1 MSEHGTFTE
10 KNERKVNMI
19 SLVLGIL
26 GFLVLWLQQYGN
38 GVATKTRQEES
49 QIQMEKNQAETKS
62 ALEANQKETKA
73 SIDGV
78 ANQVSSLKETTLTQ
92 GFTLAVIQKEQG
104 NLAGQISANST
115 DDVRQWENLR
125 SVEALA
131 KAALSREQF
140 ADWRREYERRNPGS
154 VAPAVP

>member
-1 MSEHGTFTE
+1 MSDLSTDKVTNKVTNLNTF
-10 KNERKVNMI
+10 VGFA
-19 SLVLGIL
+19 VLLCTIAFNVGGAMVI
-26 GFLVLWLQQYGN
+26 LQQLS
-38 GVATKTRQEES
+38 TS
-49 QIQMEKNQAETKS
+49 QSETKATIETS
-62 ALEANQKETKA
+62 QKETKA

-78 ANQVSSLKETTLTQ
+78 SAQVAGLKETTLTQ
-92 GFTLAVIQKEQG
+92 GFALGVIQKEQG
-104 NLAGQISANST
+104 NLAGQISANT
-115 DDVRQWENLR
+115 ADDGRQWENLR